1 MIYFDNAAT
10 TRALPAVAE
19 KMSTMLCEQYGNPAS
34 VSAMGLAAEKEIRNA
49 AEIIA
54 RGIHCKYDEVFFTS
68 GGTDLP
74 TKQQNQELFGGG
86 GGGGITITPV
96 AFIVIEKGKCRM
108 MQINNYTSSADRAVS
123 MIPELVD
130 KLTELLKAKDGKA
143 DEAETPAAE

>member
-54 RGIHCKYDEVFFTS
+54 RGIRCKYDEVFFTS
-68 GGTDLP
+68 GGTEGDNWAIYGTAEGYKRQGQHFITTEIESIGVFIGP
-74 TKQQNQELFGGG
+74 EGGFAEEEIALAKEN
-86 GGGGITITPV
+86 GITPITL
-96 AFIVIEKGKCRM
+96 GKRILRTETAGM
-108 MQINNYTSSADRAVS
+108 TTTAILLY
-123 MIPELVD
+123 ELD
-130 KLTELLKAKDGKA
+130 
-143 DEAETPAAE
+143 

>member
-68 GGTDLP
+68 GGTEGDNWAIYG
-74 TKQQNQELFGGG
+74 T
-86 GGGGITITPV
+86 
-96 AFIVIEKGKCRM
+96 
-108 MQINNYTSSADRAVS
+108 ADRGISPWRSWQMPSAPIRFWS
-123 MIPELVD
+123 
-130 KLTELLKAKDGKA
+130 ARFW
-143 DEAETPAAE
+143 

>member
-68 GGTDLP
+68 GGTEGDNWAIYG
-74 TKQQNQELFGGG
+74 TAEGYKRQGQHF
-86 GGGGITITPV
+86 ITTE
-96 AFIVIEKGKCRM
+96 IEHP
-108 MQINNYTSSADRAVS
+108 AVKN
-123 MIPELVD
+123 P
-130 KLTELLKAKDGKA
+130 
-143 DEAETPAAE
+143 

>member
-54 RGIHCKYDEVFFTS
+54 RGIHCKYDEIFFTS
-68 GGTDLP
+68 GGCLDSEIYLGQYMAEFQRYP
-74 TKQQNQELFGGG
+74 T
-86 GGGGITITPV
+86 GI
-96 AFIVIEKGKCRM
+96 
-108 MQINNYTSSADRAVS
+108 
-123 MIPELVD
+123 
-130 KLTELLKAKDGKA
+130 
-143 DEAETPAAE
+143 

>member
-54 RGIHCKYDEVFFTS
+54 RGIRCKYDDVFFTS
-68 GGTDLP
+68 GGTEGDNWAIYGHGRGLI
-74 TKQQNQELFGGG
+74 KNGQHF
-86 GGGGITITPV
+86 IT
-96 AFIVIEKGKCRM
+96 
-108 MQINNYTSSADRAVS
+108 
-123 MIPELVD
+123 
-130 KLTELLKAKDGKA
+130 TEIDTLR
-143 DEAETPAAE
+143 

>member
-54 RGIHCKYDEVFFTS
+54 RGIH
-68 GGTDLP
+68 
-74 TKQQNQELFGGG
+74 
-86 GGGGITITPV
+86 
-96 AFIVIEKGKCRM
+96 
-108 MQINNYTSSADRAVS
+108 
-123 MIPELVD
+123 
-130 KLTELLKAKDGKA
+130 
-143 DEAETPAAE
+143 

>member
-54 RGIHCKYDEVFFTS
+54 RGIHCMTRFS
-68 GGTDLP
+68 L
-74 TKQQNQELFGGG
+74 
-86 GGGGITITPV
+86 
-96 AFIVIEKGKCRM
+96 
-108 MQINNYTSSADRAVS
+108 
-123 MIPELVD
+123 
-130 KLTELLKAKDGKA
+130 
-143 DEAETPAAE
+143 PAAARKATTGRFTARQRAIKDRDSTLLQRKLNTLR

>member
-54 RGIHCKYDEVFFTS
+54 RGIHCKYDEICS
-68 GGTDLP
+68 ESLLRR
-74 TKQQNQELFGGG
+74 K
-86 GGGGITITPV
+86 
-96 AFIVIEKGKCRM
+96 
-108 MQINNYTSSADRAVS
+108 SSDRKSV
-123 MIPELVD
+123 V
-130 KLTELLKAKDGKA
+130 
-143 DEAETPAAE
+143 

>member
-54 RGIHCKYDEVFFTS
+54 RGIHCNMMRFSLLAAAQRATTGRFTARQRA
-68 GGTDLP
+68 
-74 TKQQNQELFGGG
+74 TK
-86 GGGGITITPV
+86 
-96 AFIVIEKGKCRM
+96 
-108 MQINNYTSSADRAVS
+108 DR
-123 MIPELVD
+123 ERTLLQR
-130 KLTELLKAKDGKA
+130 KLNTLR
-143 DEAETPAAE
+143 

>member
-54 RGIHCKYDEVFFTS
+54 RGIHCKYDEVILGS
-68 GGTDLP
+68 R
-74 TKQQNQELFGGG
+74 
-86 GGGGITITPV
+86 PV
-96 AFIVIEKGKCRM
+96 RL
-108 MQINNYTSSADRAVS
+108 YSWHDDS
-123 MIPELVD
+123 
-130 KLTELLKAKDGKA
+130 LLIAWA
-143 DEAETPAAE
+143 LQPVMWYLPAAARKATTGRFTARQRAIKDRDSTLLQRKLNTLR